1 MARLFRNVAASAFC
15 VIALTIATGATAL
28 AGGTMQTPTTGQP
41 GAPTNTC
48 GPDNPV
54 TPGNSANSPG
64 SPFNSSGQAGLVYA
78 GNPGTASLAH
88 SNSTATVSQYDAA
101 CVRLSSK

>member
-1 MARLFRNVAASAFC
+1 MRRLLVVSALSAALMAAGSAPAW
-15 VIALTIATGATAL
+15 AL
-28 AGGTMQTPTTGQP
+28 QSPTTGQP

-48 GPDNPV
+48 GTDNPV

-64 SPFNSSGQAGLVYA
+64 SPFNSSLTNPGQAGNVYA
-78 GNPGTASLAH
+78 GNPNTASLAH

-101 CVRLSSK
+101 CVQLSH

>member
-1 MARLFRNVAASAFC
+1 MARLFRNFAASAFC
-15 VIALTIATGATAL
+15 VVALTVATGATAL

-48 GPDNPV
+48 GAANPV

-64 SPFNSSGQAGLVYA
+64 SPFNSNVTKFYA
-78 GNPGTASLAH
+78 GNDNSGSLHA
-88 SNSTATVSQYDAA
+88 NSSAAVSQYDVA
-101 CVRLSSK
+101 CVRLTSH

>member
-1 MARLFRNVAASAFC
+1 MARLFRNFTASAFC
-15 VIALTIATGATAL
+15 VIALTVASGATAL
-28 AGGTMQTPTTGQP
+28 ADGTMQTPTTGQP

-48 GPDNPV
+48 GAANPV

-64 SPFNSSGQAGLVYA
+64 APFNSNGQAGLVYA

-88 SNSTATVSQYDAA
+88 SNSTATVSQYDTA
-101 CVRLSSK
+101 CVRLSSH